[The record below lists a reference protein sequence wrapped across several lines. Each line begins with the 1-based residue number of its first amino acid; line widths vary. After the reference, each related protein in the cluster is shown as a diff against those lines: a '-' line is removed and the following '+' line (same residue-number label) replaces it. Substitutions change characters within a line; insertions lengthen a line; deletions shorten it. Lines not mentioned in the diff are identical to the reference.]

1 MPNKR
6 KRNVAE
12 HPEGLHENGSSD
24 DPASSKDELSQV
36 RNLLLGFEQA
46 QLARL
51 QQRLDDPE
59 RRATELSEVLPEA
72 IMLRSSRDDKLT
84 TAIMPDIEKAL
95 DVSVKRNSRVL
106 VDTLFPLI
114 GPVIRKSI
122 GETIREMI
130 LSFNQGLEHTFS
142 FRGLKWRLEAMRTG
156 KAFGEVVFLHTLVY
170 RVEQVFLIH
179 KETGLVLQHVVR
191 PGVINQD
198 ADMVASMLT
207 AIQDFA
213 RDSFRLETDEVLE
226 GLQVGD
232 LNVWIESGPH
242 AVLATVI
249 RGSAPH
255 DMRYGLQSALETI
268 HLRQKD
274 QLESFE
280 GEVDLFEASRVHL
293 EACLVQA
300 EREEEKRP
308 PIFAL
313 IIIGI
318 VIAALGVLAILGA
331 RNKARWADYFEN
343 LKIEQGIVV
352 TGVEKQ
358 GGRYRVSGL
367 RDPLAA
373 DPYEMLRVANLD
385 AGKLIGEWEP
395 YQAMYPEF
403 ILERTRM
410 AIAPPTTVELA
421 IDNGVLSISG
431 SASHRWI
438 VDARKVAR
446 AIPGVYEVNDD
457 SLTDRDVVRI
467 QATKERIERLMPHFI
482 YNTRIL
488 VEGQD
493 DILQALAAEIQELH
507 RVADVIGTD
516 FHIKIVGHTD
526 SSGGERAN
534 LRLSERRAEEAASL
548 LESSGLDKRFFS
560 TVGVGRTQ
568 PLREEISEEDRA
580 VNRRVSL
587 EISLGKDLVN
597 DTD

>member
-1 MPNKR
+1 MPK
-6 KRNVAE
+6 VSE
-12 HPEGLHENGSSD
+12 HSEELHEGGPSKD
-24 DPASSKDELSQV
+24 AESSKDELSQV
-36 RNLLLGFEQA
+36 RNLLLGFEQE

-51 QQRLDDPE
+51 QQRLDDHE
-59 RRATELSEVLPEA
+59 RRAAELSEVLPDA

-84 TAIMPDIEKAL
+84 TAIMPDIEQAL

-122 GETIREMI
+122 GETIREML

-142 FRGLKWRLEAMRTG
+142 LRGLKWRLEAVRTG
-156 KAFGEVVFLHTLVY
+156 KPFGEVVFLHTLVY

-191 PGVINQD
+191 PGVVNQD

-232 LNVWIESGPH
+232 LNVWIESGPQ
-242 AVLATVI
+242 AVLAAVI
-249 RGSAPH
+249 RGSAPY
-255 DMRYGLQSALETI
+255 DFRYVLQSALETI

-280 GEVDLFEASRVHL
+280 GDVDLFEASRVQL
-293 EACLVQA
+293 ETCLVQA
-300 EREEEKRP
+300 EREEEKRRP
-308 PIFAL
+308 VFAL
-313 IIIGI
+313 IIIGL
-318 VIAALGVLAILGA
+318 VAAALAVLAVLGA
-331 RNKARWADYFEN
+331 RNKARWARYLED
-343 LKIEQGIVV
+343 LKSERGIVV
-352 TGVEKQ
+352 TGIEKQ
-358 GGRYRVSGL
+358 GGRYYVSGL
-367 RDPLAA
+367 RDPLAP
-373 DPYEMLRVANLD
+373 DPSEMLRAANLD
-385 AGKLIGEWEP
+385 PGKLIGEWEP

-403 ILERTRM
+403 VLKRTRT
-410 AIAPPTTVELA
+410 AISPPATVELA
-421 IDNGVLSISG
+421 MDDGGILSISG
-431 SASHRWI
+431 SAPHRWLE
-438 VDARKVAR
+438 DARKVVR
-446 AIPGVYEVNDD
+446 AIPGVNGVDESN
-457 SLTDRDVVRI
+457 LTDMDVVRI

-482 YNTRIL
+482 YNTRTL

-507 RVADVIGTD
+507 RVADIIGTD

-534 LRLSERRAEEAASL
+534 LRLSERRAEKAASI
-548 LESSGLDKRFFS
+548 LESSGLDKKFFS